1 MRRWLW
7 IAISLWAGM
16 AQADCRQALALG
28 LDVSGSVD
36 EREYRLQLDGLAGA
50 LLDPEVVAAFLT
62 MPDAPARLV
71 IYEWSG
77 PTSQRIVQ
85 RWTEIRSREDLA
97 QIATRLTNTGR
108 ALREPSTALGRSKA
122 FGATL
127 LAQHPT
133 CWRHVLDISGDGESN
148 TGPRPQDVTPPG
160 VTINGL
166 VIGGDGQETEVSAL
180 SAYFR
185 TYVIQGADAF
195 VEVATGFDDYQ
206 SAMSRKLKRE
216 LTVLVLSRNP

>member
-1 MRRWLW
+1 M
-7 IAISLWAGM
+7 
-16 AQADCRQALALG
+16 
-28 LDVSGSVD
+28 
-36 EREYRLQLDGLAGA
+36 
-50 LLDPEVVAAFLT
+50 
-62 MPDAPARLV
+62 
-71 IYEWSG
+71 
-77 PTSQRIVQ
+77 Q

-97 QIATRLTNTGR
+97 KVARRLTNTGR

-133 CWRHVLDISGDGESN
+133 CWCHVLDISGDGDSK
-148 TGPRPQDVTPPG
+148 TGPRPQDVPPPN

-166 VIGGDGQETEVSAL
+166 VIGGGDSQETEASAL
-180 SAYFR
+180 SANFR

-206 SAMSRKLKRE
+206 SAVSRKLKRE